1 MKKLLSFFAIAAL
14 LLLASCQSLPPTQLT
29 AEDFNWAAEQ
39 TINQMLQ
46 SGKVTQ
52 EQVNRAT
59 QIANQMKGM
68 LHK

>member
-1 MKKLLSFFAIAAL
+1 MSNQIYNILNGQQNNMLAQFQQFKQSFNGD
-14 LLLASCQSLPPTQLT
+14 P
-29 AEDFNWAAEQ
+29 NQ

-68 LHK
+68 LPK

>member
-1 MKKLLSFFAIAAL
+1 MSNPIYNLLNGQQNN
-14 LLLASCQSLPPTQLT
+14 LLAQVQQFKQS
-29 AEDFNWAAEQ
+29 FNGDPNQ

-59 QIANQMKGM
+59 QIANQMKWM
-68 LHK
+68 LPK

>member
-1 MKKLLSFFAIAAL
+1 MSNPIYNLLNGQQNN
-14 LLLASCQSLPPTQLT
+14 LLAQFQQFKQSFKGDP
-29 AEDFNWAAEQ
+29 NQ

-68 LHK
+68 LPR

>member
-1 MKKLLSFFAIAAL
+1 MSNPIYGLLNGQQNN
-14 LLLASCQSLPPTQLT
+14 LLAQFQQFKQS
-29 AEDFNWAAEQ
+29 FNGDPNQ

-68 LHK
+68 LHR

>member
-1 MKKLLSFFAIAAL
+1 MSNPIYGLLNGQQNN
-14 LLLASCQSLPPTQLT
+14 LLAQFQRFKQS
-29 AEDFNWAAEQ
+29 FNGDPNQ
-39 TINQMLQ
+39 TSNQMLQ

-68 LHK
+68 LHR

>member
-1 MKKLLSFFAIAAL
+1 MSNPIYNLLNGQQNNMLAQFQQFKQSFNGD
-14 LLLASCQSLPPTQLT
+14 P
-29 AEDFNWAAEQ
+29 NQ

-59 QIANQMKGM
+59 QIANQMKWM
-68 LHK
+68 LPK

>member
-1 MKKLLSFFAIAAL
+1 MSNPIYGLLNGQQNNMLAQFQKFKQSFNGD
-14 LLLASCQSLPPTQLT
+14 P
-29 AEDFNWAAEQ
+29 NQ

-68 LHK
+68 LPK

>member
-1 MKKLLSFFAIAAL
+1 MSNPIYGLLNGQQNN
-14 LLLASCQSLPPTQLT
+14 LLAQVQQFKQSFKGDP
-29 AEDFNWAAEQ
+29 NQ

-59 QIANQMKGM
+59 QIANQMKWM
-68 LHK
+68 LPK

>member
-1 MKKLLSFFAIAAL
+1 MSNPIYGLLNGQQNNMLAQFQQFKQSFKGD
-14 LLLASCQSLPPTQLT
+14 P
-29 AEDFNWAAEQ
+29 NQ

-68 LHK
+68 LHR

>member
-1 MKKLLSFFAIAAL
+1 MSNPIYGLLNGQQNNLLTQFQQFKQSFNGD
-14 LLLASCQSLPPTQLT
+14 P
-29 AEDFNWAAEQ
+29 NQ

-68 LHK
+68 LPR

>member
-1 MKKLLSFFAIAAL
+1 MSNPIYGLLNGQQNNLLTQFQQFKQSFNGD
-14 LLLASCQSLPPTQLT
+14 P
-29 AEDFNWAAEQ
+29 NQ

-59 QIANQMKGM
+59 QIANQMKWM
-68 LHK
+68 LPK

>member
-1 MKKLLSFFAIAAL
+1 MSNPIYGLLNGQQNN
-14 LLLASCQSLPPTQLT
+14 LLAQFQQFKQS
-29 AEDFNWAAEQ
+29 FNGDPNQ

-68 LHK
+68 LPK

>member
-1 MKKLLSFFAIAAL
+1 MSNPIYGLLNGQQNNMLAQFQQFKQSFNGD
-14 LLLASCQSLPPTQLT
+14 P
-29 AEDFNWAAEQ
+29 NQ
-39 TINQMLQ
+39 TINQMRQ

-68 LHK
+68 LPK

>member
-1 MKKLLSFFAIAAL
+1 MSNPLYNLLNGQQNNMLAQFQQFKQSFKGD
-14 LLLASCQSLPPTQLT
+14 P
-29 AEDFNWAAEQ
+29 NQ
-39 TINQMLQ
+39 TINQMLR

-68 LHK
+68 LPK

>member
-1 MKKLLSFFAIAAL
+1 MSNPIYGLLNGQQNN
-14 LLLASCQSLPPTQLT
+14 LLAQFQQFKQS
-29 AEDFNWAAEQ
+29 FNGDPNQ

-68 LHK
+68 LPR

>member
-1 MKKLLSFFAIAAL
+1 MSNPIYGLLNGQQNNMLTQFQKFKQSFKGD
-14 LLLASCQSLPPTQLT
+14 P
-29 AEDFNWAAEQ
+29 NQ

-68 LHK
+68 LPK

>member
-1 MKKLLSFFAIAAL
+1 MSNPIYNLLNGQQNNMLAQFQQFKQSFNGD
-14 LLLASCQSLPPTQLT
+14 P
-29 AEDFNWAAEQ
+29 NQ

-68 LHK
+68 LPK

>member
-1 MKKLLSFFAIAAL
+1 MSNPIYGLLNGHQNNMLAQFQQFKQSFKGD
-14 LLLASCQSLPPTQLT
+14 P
-29 AEDFNWAAEQ
+29 NQ

-68 LHK
+68 LPK

>member
-1 MKKLLSFFAIAAL
+1 MSSPIFGLLNGQQNNLIAQALQFKQSFNGD
-14 LLLASCQSLPPTQLT
+14 P
-29 AEDFNWAAEQ
+29 NQ

-52 EQVNRAT
+52 WQVNRAT

-68 LHK
+68 LPR

>member
-1 MKKLLSFFAIAAL
+1 MSNPIYGLLNGQQNNMLAQFQRFKQSFNGD
-14 LLLASCQSLPPTQLT
+14 P
-29 AEDFNWAAEQ
+29 NQ

-68 LHK
+68 LHR

>member
-1 MKKLLSFFAIAAL
+1 MSNPIYGLLNGQQNN
-14 LLLASCQSLPPTQLT
+14 LLAQVQQFKQS
-29 AEDFNWAAEQ
+29 FNGDPNQ

-52 EQVNRAT
+52 WQVNRAT

-68 LHK
+68 LPK

>member
-1 MKKLLSFFAIAAL
+1 MSNPIYNLLNGQQNNMLAQFQKFKQSFNGD
-14 LLLASCQSLPPTQLT
+14 P
-29 AEDFNWAAEQ
+29 NQ

-68 LHK
+68 LPK

>member
-1 MKKLLSFFAIAAL
+1 MSNPIYGLLNGQQNNLLTQFQQFKQSFNGD
-14 LLLASCQSLPPTQLT
+14 P
-29 AEDFNWAAEQ
+29 NQ

-68 LHK
+68 LPK